1 MNVAGAPLGV
11 RRHLEG
17 WQMGLA
23 VVLATVLSALLVV
36 PRQVEPEMLP
46 PPRIDRGEQQT
57 YLRLEQQRSARGRAG
72 LPLEVR
78 AVGEAFRRFGRASF
92 EGSAAAAQIGSQLQ
106 RLARVAVE
114 RHGSERLLELR
125 GLQTELFVDALNAG
139 LGDEPGSELRELG
152 GNLLKAGRH
161 RGWFAPSPWAADDH
175 ELNTL
180 FRVFW
185 AEALGLSQAHPYAPT
200 LNEWRVYY
208 RFLLSQPTA
217 EGIER
222 DGDLRRKLGY
232 VAALAQHDQTYPVHL
247 ARGVLLY
254 QRGAHAE
261 SAGEFRAHL
270 ELQPAGPWAL
280 RARNYLAACGAVL
293 SE

>member
-1 MNVAGAPLGV
+1 MNVAGARRGV

-17 WQMGLA
+17 WQMGLG
-23 VVLATVLSALLVV
+23 VVLATALFALLVV

-46 PPRIDRGEQQT
+46 APRVDRDEQRT
-57 YLRLEQQRSARGRAG
+57 YLRLEQQRSERGHAG

-78 AVGEAFRRFGRASF
+78 SVGEAFRRFGQASF
-92 EGSAAAAQIGSQLQ
+92 EGSAATAQIQSQLQ
-106 RLARVAVE
+106 RLARVAVA
-114 RHGSERLLELR
+114 RHGTERLLELR
-125 GLQTELFVDALNAG
+125 ALQTELFIEALSVG
-139 LGDEPGSELRELG
+139 LGDEPGSELQELG
-152 GNLLKAGRH
+152 GSLLKAGRR
-161 RGWFAPSPWAADDH
+161 RGWFEPSPWAAEGQ
-175 ELNTL
+175 ELSTL

-217 EGIER
+217 EGAER

-232 VAALAQHDQTYPVHL
+232 VGALAQHDQTYPVHL

-270 ELQPAGPWAL
+270 ERQPDGPWAL

>member
-1 MNVAGAPLGV
+1 MNWAGARLGV

-17 WQMGLA
+17 WQMGLG
-23 VVLATVLSALLVV
+23 VVLATALSALLVV

-46 PPRIDRGEQQT
+46 PPRIDRGEQRT
-57 YLRLEQQRSARGRAG
+57 YIRLEQQRSERGRTG

-78 AVGEAFRRFGRASF
+78 SVGEAFRRFGQASF

-106 RLARVAVE
+106 RLARVAVA
-114 RHGSERLLELR
+114 RHGTERLLELR
-125 GLQTELFVDALNAG
+125 GLQTELFIGALDVAS
-139 LGDEPGSELRELG
+139 GDEPGSELRQLG
-152 GNLLKAGRH
+152 GSLLRAGRH
-161 RGWFAPSPWAADDH
+161 RGWFGPSPWAADDK
-175 ELNTL
+175 ELRTL

-185 AEALGLSQAHPYAPT
+185 AEALGLGQAHPYAPT

-208 RFLLSQPTA
+208 RFLLSQPTT
-217 EGIER
+217 EGSER

-254 QRGAHAE
+254 HRGAQAE

-270 ELQPAGPWAL
+270 EGQPDGPWAL